1 MWELMNSRAP
11 IPGFDRPSQTR
22 RATWAS
28 WAVSAWLASTA
39 AWAVRLRAVSPLATS
54 SRRAR
59 SANTA
64 TPIASSMTW
73 AVLAAPSLRAAAPLP
88 AKQPTS
94 GSPAT
99 ESVAG
104 AT

>member
-73 AVLAAPSLRAAAPLP
+73 AVRSCSQP
-88 AKQPTS
+88 AS
-94 GSPAT
+94 GGPIAC
-99 ESVAG
+99 
-104 AT
+104 